1 MSRRDK
7 TNKAHADDVNDPGM
21 HACTHTDETDGEFSG
36 PPSLPLVRTTTH
48 HQSPPRTPLPCPR
61 PDITGTHSSPPS
73 PAEKGQITF
82 DYASHI
88 TLLLQKIMYQ

>member
-36 PPSLPLVRTTTH
+36 PPSLPLVRTTSH
-48 HQSPPRTPLPCPR
+48 HHARHCPAPGLTSPERTPRR
-61 PDITGTHSSPPS
+61 PAQQKKVQKKTPQ
-73 PAEKGQITF
+73 GQTAGRYNFHPGLIE
-82 DYASHI
+82 Y
-88 TLLLQKIMYQ
+88 